1 MTIKS
6 HRKPVLF
13 KTCVGLEPNLECI
26 KSYEWFHPKKHQTVN
41 LA

>member
-13 KTCVGLEPNLECI
+13 KTCVGFEPNLECI
-26 KSYEWFHPKKHQTVN
+26 KSYERFHPKKHQTVN